1 MKPYTKTYLDYF
13 DYGTEDF
20 IPCEV
25 CGRKAV
31 DLHHIRARGMGGSK
45 NLDHIENIMAL
56 DRECHIKF
64 GDKKQYMD
72 FLRDT
77 HEEFMNKSVN
87 SHYK

>member
-1 MKPYTKTYLDYF
+1 MKPHIKTYIEYF
-13 DYGTEDF
+13 NYGLEDF

-25 CGRKAV
+25 CGAKGT
-31 DLHHIRARGMGGSK
+31 DIHHLKARGMGGSK
-45 NLDHIENIMAL
+45 HLDYIANLLSLCRH
-56 DRECHIKF
+56 CHIKF

-72 FLRDT
+72 FLIDT

>member
-1 MKPYTKTYLDYF
+1 MKHHTSVYLDYF
-13 DYGTEDF
+13 NYGIEDF

-25 CGRKAV
+25 CGSRAV